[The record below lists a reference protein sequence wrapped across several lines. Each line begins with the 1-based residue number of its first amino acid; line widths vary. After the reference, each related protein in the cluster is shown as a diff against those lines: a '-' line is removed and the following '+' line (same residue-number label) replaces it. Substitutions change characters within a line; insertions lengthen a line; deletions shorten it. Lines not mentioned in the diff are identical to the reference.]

1 VPETSTLGRIAALHE
16 RGVLSHDQ
24 QDALSHAYRH
34 IVQMLLRQQLRD
46 REAGLIPGNY
56 VSPRSL
62 SRREVARLKEGF
74 KAIKLFRASLRAEL
88 TGELF

>member
-1 VPETSTLGRIAALHE
+1 LN
-16 RGVLSHDQ
+16 HDQ

-34 IVQMLLRQQLRD
+34 IVQLLMRQQLRD
-46 REAGLIPGNY
+46 REAGLCPGSY

-62 SRREVARLKEGF
+62 SRREVAQLKVSF
-74 KAIKLFRASLRAEL
+74 KAIKQFRASLRTEL